1 MNIKTISN
9 KRYKDYEFYIKQP
22 MQMVESELNMIISEN
37 PHLINSLDRS
47 INHTLTRKYSNIPIN
62 IQ

>member
-1 MNIKTISN
+1 MEMIELKMN
-9 KRYKDYEFYIKQP
+9 
-22 MQMVESELNMIISEN
+22 LIISKN

-47 INHTLTRKYSNIPIN
+47 IDPPLIRKYSNIPIN